1 MLTIRRSAIAL
12 SLAALLASSF
22 AVSASADNSS
32 DGYLPP
38 SVEGLNPHPGQLDG
52 GQGGSIGAGN
62 GAGQGNQGEGGQNE
76 HDGSDSSNGN
86 GSGQG
91 NPKGGAT
98 TAGFAGAA
106 TIGYHYGA
114 PVMSNGINLYAI
126 FYGDWN
132 GAATS
137 AVANNSTGTATSS
150 APAYQSHAGNKD
162 LIGTFLS
169 SIGGTSHFKINSSYY
184 SQASSTAAKTFIQN
198 IVNLKATTTTFS
210 VAGTKKTTLSDS
222 DIKTVVTSAISGNTS
237 FQVNGKPDPNGL
249 YFVFTSAGISESSG
263 FLSKY
268 CGWHSAATINTVSTK
283 YSFVGDPSKSIAS
296 CAGQTA
302 NSPHSSANNNL
313 VAGDA
318 MVSVIVHEL
327 EETATDPMLNA
338 WYDTSGYENGDK
350 CAWTFG
356 TASSGTNGLN
366 ATAYSYNYSTGSGA
380 TAHNW
385 LLQQNWQIATSPQS
399 CVISQ

>member
-22 AVSASADNSS
+22 TVSASADNSS

-52 GQGGSIGAGN
+52 GQGGN

-76 HDGSDSSNGN
+76 HDGSDSGNGN

-98 TAGFAGAA
+98 TAGYYGAS

-137 AVANNSTGTATSS
+137 ALANNSTGTATSS

-198 IVNLKATTTTFS
+198 IVNLKATTTTFL
-210 VAGTKKTTLSDS
+210 VGTQKKTSLSDS
-222 DIKTVVTSAISGNTS
+222 DIKTVVTNAISGNTS

-313 VAGDA
+313 VA
-318 MVSVIVHEL
+318 VL
-327 EETATDPMLNA
+327 
-338 WYDTSGYENGDK
+338 
-350 CAWTFG
+350 
-356 TASSGTNGLN
+356 
-366 ATAYSYNYSTGSGA
+366 
-380 TAHNW
+380 
-385 LLQQNWQIATSPQS
+385 IA
-399 CVISQ
+399 